1 MAIYS
6 AKLTLIKPTTKVGNV
21 ELQHMIADSND
32 TVVGFKDSNEDVDH
46 DGSNA
51 LSSGHRNDT
60 WGTIW

>member
-1 MAIYS
+1 MKTY
-6 AKLTLIKPTTKVGNV
+6 IKPTTKVGNV
-21 ELQHMIADSND
+21 ELQHMIAGSND

-46 DGSNA
+46 DGSSA